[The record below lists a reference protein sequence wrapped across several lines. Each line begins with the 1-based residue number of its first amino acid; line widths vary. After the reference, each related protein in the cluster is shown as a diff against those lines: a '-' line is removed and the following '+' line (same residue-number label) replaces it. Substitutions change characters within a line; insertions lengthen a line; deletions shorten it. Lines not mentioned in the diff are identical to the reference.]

1 MAKRN
6 EKMRELLKREKDS
19 AQAIRDEYDEREGQ
33 LLRDKAQLQQRLD
46 QVWIWKKEIFIVSSN
61 NGNKS
66 NFRKKFCSTRVVVF

>member
-46 QVWIWKKEIFIVSSN
+46 QVCIKKNIFIVSSN
-61 NGNKS
+61 NVQKVIFKKS
-66 NFRKKFCSTRVVVF
+66 FVQRG